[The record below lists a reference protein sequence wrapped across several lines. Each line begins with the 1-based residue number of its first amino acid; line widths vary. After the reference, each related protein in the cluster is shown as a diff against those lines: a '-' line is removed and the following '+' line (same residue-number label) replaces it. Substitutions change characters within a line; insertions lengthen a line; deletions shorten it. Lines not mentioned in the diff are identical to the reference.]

1 MRRWFSHM
9 GIVLIVSVALVACSG
24 DDESDETTT
33 STTAAP
39 VTSIGTTQPSTS
51 TTAVTS
57 TEGTSPTTTTTTAA
71 TSLGGVDFPTYSIT
85 ERIAGS
91 AGDTLVILIDPD
103 FDDGTITDIDLQNLL
118 SEVVEDFAPVREAY
132 VVSSEEAAGIVL
144 LENLSSDQEAVLDQ
158 HFWARLEEGFRII
171 FQGPFESAQ
180 PLLISS

>member
-1 MRRWFSHM
+1 MRRWFSQV
-9 GIVLIVSVALVACSG
+9 GLVIIVSVALVACSG

-39 VTSIGTTQPSTS
+39 VTSIATTQPSPTTS
-51 TTAVTS
+51 AVTS
-57 TEGTSPTTTTTTAA
+57 TSGADTTTTTTTAA
-71 TSLGGVDFPTYSIT
+71 SLGGVDFPTYTIR

-158 HFWARLEEGFRII
+158 HFWARLEEGFRIV

>member
-1 MRRWFSHM
+1 MRRWLSHA
-9 GIVLIVSVALVACSG
+9 GIALLVPVVLVACSG

-39 VTSIGTTQPSTS
+39 VTSIATTRTPPTTSATTTTGST
-51 TTAVTS
+51 A
-57 TEGTSPTTTTTTAA
+57 PTTTTTTAA
-71 TSLGGVDFPTYSIT
+71 TLGGIDFPTYTIKQ
-85 ERIAGS
+85 RIEGA

-144 LENLSSDQEAVLDQ
+144 LENLSSDQEAILDQ